1 MKLAERIKQSHFVSP
16 AQEALLNILVTS
28 SWVLNELTALMA
40 PFGVTPTQY
49 NVLRILRG
57 SHPGK
62 LTCTEIGRR
71 MLDRM
76 PDVTRLL
83 NRLERAGLVSR
94 SRSTHDKRVVEVGIT
109 EKGLELLA
117 RMQPVVDEAQE
128 RLMSRLSAE
137 ELRLLS
143 ELLDRLRVDEEEKEA
158 ETARSA
164 TGS

>member
-1 MKLAERIKQSHFVSP
+1 MKLSERIKQARFASP

-28 SWVLNELTALMA
+28 SWVLSELSALMA

-57 SHPGK
+57 SHPEK
-62 LTCTEIGRR
+62 LPCSEIGRR

-83 NRLERAGLVSR
+83 NRLERAGLVTRTR
-94 SRSTHDKRVVEVGIT
+94 SSHDRRVVEVGIT

-128 RLMSRLSAE
+128 RLMRRLSPE

-143 ELLDRLRVDEEEKEA
+143 DLLDRLRADEETLQGTQPGEA
-158 ETARSA
+158 
-164 TGS
+164 GS

>member
-1 MKLAERIKQSHFVSP
+1 MKLSERIKQTRFASP
-16 AQEALLNILVTS
+16 AQEALLNVLVTS
-28 SWVLNELTALMA
+28 SWLLNELSALMA

-71 MLDRM
+71 MLDRT

-83 NRLERAGLVSR
+83 NRLERAGLVTR
-94 SRSTHDKRVVEVGIT
+94 SRASHDKRVVEVSIT

-117 RMQPVVDEAQE
+117 RMQPVVDATQE
-128 RLMSRLSAE
+128 RLMSRLSPE

-143 ELLDRLRVDEEEKEA
+143 ELLDRLRVDDASEEATE
-158 ETARSA
+158 SA

>member
-1 MKLAERIKQSHFVSP
+1 MKLSERIKQRHFVSP

-28 SWVLNELTALMA
+28 SWLLNELSALMA

-62 LTCTEIGRR
+62 LTCTEVGRR
-71 MLDRM
+71 MLDRT

-83 NRLERAGLVSR
+83 NRLERAGLVTRNR
-94 SRSTHDKRVVEVGIT
+94 SSHDKRVVEVGIT

-117 RMQPVVDEAQE
+117 RMQPVVDAAQE
-128 RLMSRLSAE
+128 RLMRRLSPE

-143 ELLDRLRVDEEEKEA
+143 DLLDRLRVDEDTSEEASQDK
-158 ETARSA
+158 
-164 TGS
+164 TGT

>member
-1 MKLAERIKQSHFVSP
+1 MKLSERIKQTRFASP

-28 SWVLNELTALMA
+28 SWLLNELSALMA

-62 LTCTEIGRR
+62 LTCMEIGRR
-71 MLDRM
+71 MLDRT

-83 NRLERAGLVSR
+83 NRLERAGLVTR
-94 SRSTHDKRVVEVGIT
+94 SRASHDKRVVEVGIT

-117 RMQPVVDEAQE
+117 RMQPVVDVAQE
-128 RLMSRLSAE
+128 RLMSRLSPE

-143 ELLDRLRVDEEEKEA
+143 ELLDRLRVDDASEEATEG
-158 ETARSA
+158 A

>member
-1 MKLAERIKQSHFVSP
+1 MKLSERIKQTRFASP
-16 AQEALLNILVTS
+16 AQEALLNVLVTS
-28 SWVLNELTALMA
+28 SWLQNELSALMA

-71 MLDRM
+71 MLDRT

-83 NRLERAGLVSR
+83 NRLERAGLVTR
-94 SRSTHDKRVVEVGIT
+94 SRASHDKRVVEVSIT

-117 RMQPVVDEAQE
+117 RMQPVVDAAQE
-128 RLMSRLSAE
+128 RLMSRLSPE

-143 ELLDRLRVDEEEKEA
+143 ELLDRLRVDDASEEATE
-158 ETARSA
+158 SA

>member
-1 MKLAERIKQSHFVSP
+1 MKLSERIKQTRFASP
-16 AQEALLNILVTS
+16 AQEALLNVLVTS
-28 SWVLNELTALMA
+28 SWLLNELSALMA

-71 MLDRM
+71 MLDRT

-83 NRLERAGLVSR
+83 NRLERAGLVTR
-94 SRSTHDKRVVEVGIT
+94 SRASHDKRVVEVSIT

-117 RMQPVVDEAQE
+117 RMQPVVDAAQE
-128 RLMSRLSAE
+128 RLMSRLSPE

-143 ELLDRLRVDEEEKEA
+143 ELLDRLRVDDASEEATE
-158 ETARSA
+158 SA

>member
-1 MKLAERIKQSHFVSP
+1 MKLSERIKQTRFASP

-28 SWVLNELTALMA
+28 SWLLNELSALMA
-40 PFGVTPTQY
+40 SFGVTPTQY

-71 MLDRM
+71 MLDRT

-83 NRLERAGLVSR
+83 NRLERAGLVTR
-94 SRSTHDKRVVEVGIT
+94 SRASHDKRVVEVGIT

-117 RMQPVVDEAQE
+117 RMQPVVDAAQE
-128 RLMSRLSAE
+128 RLMSRLSPE

-143 ELLDRLRVDEEEKEA
+143 ELLDRLRIDEDESEEAA
-158 ETARSA
+158 ESA

>member
-1 MKLAERIKQSHFVSP
+1 MKLAERIKQARFASP

-28 SWVLNELTALMA
+28 SWVLSELSALMA

-57 SHPGK
+57 SHPGR
-62 LTCTEIGRR
+62 LTCSEVGRR

-83 NRLERAGLVSR
+83 NRLERAGLVTRTR
-94 SRSTHDKRVVEVGIT
+94 SSHDRRVVEVGIT

-128 RLMSRLSAE
+128 RLMRRLSPE

-143 ELLDRLRVDEEEKEA
+143 DLLDRLRADEEESQG
-158 ETARSA
+158 TQPGM

>member
-1 MKLAERIKQSHFVSP
+1 MKLSERIKQTRFASP

-28 SWVLNELTALMA
+28 SWLLNELSALMA
-40 PFGVTPTQY
+40 PFDVTPTQY

-71 MLDRM
+71 MLDRT

-83 NRLERAGLVSR
+83 NRLERAGLITR
-94 SRSTHDKRVVEVGIT
+94 SRARHDKRVVEVGIT

-117 RMQPVVDEAQE
+117 RMQPVVDAAQE
-128 RLMSRLSAE
+128 RLMSRLSPE

-143 ELLDRLRVDEEEKEA
+143 ELLDRLRVDEDESEEASE
-158 ETARSA
+158 SA
-164 TGS
+164 TVS

>member
-1 MKLAERIKQSHFVSP
+1 MKLSERIKQTRFASP
-16 AQEALLNILVTS
+16 AQEALLNVLVTS
-28 SWVLNELTALMA
+28 SWLLNELSALMA

-71 MLDRM
+71 MLDRT

-83 NRLERAGLVSR
+83 NRLERAGLVTR
-94 SRSTHDKRVVEVGIT
+94 SRASHDKRVVEVGIT

-117 RMQPVVDEAQE
+117 RMQPVVDAAQE
-128 RLMSRLSAE
+128 RLMSRLSPE

-143 ELLDRLRVDEEEKEA
+143 ELLDRLRIDDASEEATE
-158 ETARSA
+158 SA

>member
-1 MKLAERIKQSHFVSP
+1 MKLSERIKQTRFASP

-28 SWVLNELTALMA
+28 SWLLNELSALMA

-71 MLDRM
+71 MLDRT

-83 NRLERAGLVSR
+83 NRLERAGLVTR
-94 SRSTHDKRVVEVGIT
+94 SRASHDKRVVEVGIT

-117 RMQPVVDEAQE
+117 RMQPVVDVAQE
-128 RLMSRLSAE
+128 RLMSRLSPE

-143 ELLDRLRVDEEEKEA
+143 ELLDRLRVDDASEEATEG
-158 ETARSA
+158 A

>member
-1 MKLAERIKQSHFVSP
+1 
-16 AQEALLNILVTS
+16 VTS
-28 SWVLNELTALMA
+28 SWLLNELSALMA

-57 SHPGK
+57 NHPGK

-71 MLDRM
+71 MLDRT

-83 NRLERAGLVSR
+83 NRLERAGLVTR
-94 SRSTHDKRVVEVGIT
+94 SRASHDKRVVEVSIT

-117 RMQPVVDEAQE
+117 RMQPVVDAAQE
-128 RLMSRLSAE
+128 RLMSRLSPE

-143 ELLDRLRVDEEEKEA
+143 ELLDRLRVDDASEEATE
-158 ETARSA
+158 SA

>member
-1 MKLAERIKQSHFVSP
+1 MKLSERIKQTRFASP

-28 SWVLNELTALMA
+28 SWLLNELSALMA

-71 MLDRM
+71 MLDRT

-83 NRLERAGLVSR
+83 NRLERAGLVTR
-94 SRSTHDKRVVEVGIT
+94 SRASHDKRVVEVSIT

-117 RMQPVVDEAQE
+117 RMQPVVDAAQE
-128 RLMSRLSAE
+128 RLMSRLSPE

-143 ELLDRLRVDEEEKEA
+143 ELLDRLRVDDASEEATE
-158 ETARSA
+158 SA

>member
-1 MKLAERIKQSHFVSP
+1 MKLSKRIKQQRFTSP

-28 SWVLNELTALMA
+28 SWVLGELSALMA
-40 PFGVTPTQY
+40 PFGITPTQY

-71 MLDRM
+71 MLDRT

-83 NRLERAGLVSR
+83 NRLERAGLITRNR
-94 SRSTHDKRVVEVGIT
+94 SHQDKRVVEVGIT

-128 RLMSRLSAE
+128 RLMSRLSPE
-137 ELRLLS
+137 ELRQLS
-143 ELLDRLRVDEEEKEA
+143 ELLDRLRVDEEEEQ
-158 ETARSA
+158 ETANS
-164 TGS
+164 

>member
-1 MKLAERIKQSHFVSP
+1 MKLSERIKQRHFVSP

-28 SWVLNELTALMA
+28 SWLLNELSALMA

-62 LTCTEIGRR
+62 LTCTEVGRR
-71 MLDRM
+71 MLDRT

-83 NRLERAGLVSR
+83 NRLERAGLVTRNR
-94 SRSTHDKRVVEVGIT
+94 SSHDKRVVEVGIT

-117 RMQPVVDEAQE
+117 RMQPVVDAAQE
-128 RLMSRLSAE
+128 RLMRRLSPE

-143 ELLDRLRVDEEEKEA
+143 DLLDRLRVDEDASEEASQDK
-158 ETARSA
+158 
-164 TGS
+164 TGT

>member
-1 MKLAERIKQSHFVSP
+1 MKLSERIKQRHFVSP

-28 SWVLNELTALMA
+28 SWLLNELSALMA

-62 LTCTEIGRR
+62 LTCTEVGRR
-71 MLDRM
+71 MLDRT

-83 NRLERAGLVSR
+83 NRLERAGLVTRNR
-94 SRSTHDKRVVEVGIT
+94 SSHDKRVVEVGIT

-117 RMQPVVDEAQE
+117 RMQPVVDAAQE
-128 RLMSRLSAE
+128 RLMRRLSPE

-143 ELLDRLRVDEEEKEA
+143 ELLDRLRVDEDESEEATE
-158 ETARSA
+158 SA

>member
-1 MKLAERIKQSHFVSP
+1 MKLSERIKQTRFASP

-28 SWVLNELTALMA
+28 SWLLNELSALMT
-40 PFGVTPTQY
+40 PFGITPTQY

-57 SHPGK
+57 SYPSK

-71 MLDRM
+71 MLDRT

-83 NRLERAGLVSR
+83 NRLERAGLVTR
-94 SRSTHDKRVVEVGIT
+94 SRASHDKRVVEVGIT

-117 RMQPVVDEAQE
+117 RMQPVVDAAQE
-128 RLMSRLSAE
+128 RLMSRLSPE
-137 ELRLLS
+137 ELHLLS
-143 ELLDRLRVDEEEKEA
+143 ELLDRLRVDEDESGEA
-158 ETARSA
+158 LERV

>member
-1 MKLAERIKQSHFVSP
+1 MKLSERIKQTRFASP

-28 SWVLNELTALMA
+28 SWLLNELSALMA
-40 PFGVTPTQY
+40 SFGVTPTQY

-71 MLDRM
+71 MLDRT

-83 NRLERAGLVSR
+83 NRLERAGLVTR
-94 SRSTHDKRVVEVGIT
+94 SRASHDKRVVEVGIT

-117 RMQPVVDEAQE
+117 RMQPVVDAAQE
-128 RLMSRLSAE
+128 RLMSRLSPE

-143 ELLDRLRVDEEEKEA
+143 ELLDRLRVDDASEEATE
-158 ETARSA
+158 SA

>member
-1 MKLAERIKQSHFVSP
+1 MKLSERIKQARFASP

-28 SWVLNELTALMA
+28 SWVLSELSALMA

-62 LTCTEIGRR
+62 LTCSEVGRR

-83 NRLERAGLVSR
+83 NRLERAGLVTRTR
-94 SRSTHDKRVVEVGIT
+94 SSHDRRVVEVGIT
-109 EKGLELLA
+109 EKGLALLA

-128 RLMSRLSAE
+128 RLMRRLSPE

-143 ELLDRLRVDEEEKEA
+143 DLLDRLRADEETSQ
-158 ETARSA
+158 ETPSE
-164 TGS
+164 

>member
-1 MKLAERIKQSHFVSP
+1 MKLSERIKQTRFASP

-28 SWVLNELTALMA
+28 SWLLNELSALMA

-71 MLDRM
+71 MLDRT

-83 NRLERAGLVSR
+83 NRLERAGLVTR
-94 SRSTHDKRVVEVGIT
+94 SRASHDKRVVEVGIT

-117 RMQPVVDEAQE
+117 RMQPVVDAAQE
-128 RLMSRLSAE
+128 RLMSRLSPE

-143 ELLDRLRVDEEEKEA
+143 ELLDRLRVDDASEEAA
-158 ETARSA
+158 ESA